1 MTPDKRPNATSGS
14 EYASSDNSYETA
26 LVIDHDA
33 KVFHVSSNKRRFVS
47 YLLKFAKTY
56 NLTPDN
62 LPSTSD
68 YSISLSGV
76 PVRLLSKLRLATEC
90 Q

>member
-1 MTPDKRPNATSGS
+1 MTTDHN
-14 EYASSDNSYETA
+14 YETA

-33 KVFHVSSNKRRFVS
+33 KAFHISSNKRRFVS
-47 YLLKFAKTY
+47 YLLKFATTY
-56 NLTPDN
+56 NITPDHS
-62 LPSTSD
+62 PSTSD
-68 YSISLSGV
+68 YSISLSAV